1 MPDALGAALAAPGLI
16 WLALTFLIAGLV
28 RGFTG
33 FGTALIFMPVGAAL
47 LTLPLAVAVLAVVD
61 LIAQPLILPR
71 AWRKADRRQVG
82 VLVLA
87 AWIGA
92 PIGVWMLTWVDDAAL
107 RWGVALVAAA
117 TLAALVSGWRYR
129 GRVGKPGL
137 AGIGGASGIV
147 GGATGLAGPPVIL
160 FYLAGQVA
168 AASVR
173 ANTILFL
180 AAVDVVILV
189 NLFLA
194 GLVGAQAV
202 VLAAVLLVPYGAG
215 LLVGQRLFD
224 PAYERTFR
232 AAAYLVIAGAIV
244 AGLPLFG

>member
-1 MPDALGAALAAPGLI
+1 
-16 WLALTFLIAGLV
+16 V

-33 FGTALIFMPVGAAL
+33 FGTALIFMPVGASI
-47 LTLPLAVAVLAVVD
+47 LTLPVAVAVLGVVD
-61 LIAQPLILPR
+61 LLVQPLILPR
-71 AWRKADRRQVG
+71 AWREADRRQVG

-87 AWIGA
+87 ALIGA
-92 PIGVWMLTWVDDAAL
+92 PIGVWLLTWANEATL

-189 NLFLA
+189 NLFVV
-194 GLVGAQAV
+194 GLVGAEAV
-202 VLAAVLLVPYGAG
+202 VLALVLLVPYGIG
-215 LLVGQRLFD
+215 LLAGQRMFD
-224 PAYERTFR
+224 PAHERAFR
-232 AAAYLVIAGAIV
+232 AVAYLVIAGAIV
-244 AGLPLFG
+244 AGLPVFG